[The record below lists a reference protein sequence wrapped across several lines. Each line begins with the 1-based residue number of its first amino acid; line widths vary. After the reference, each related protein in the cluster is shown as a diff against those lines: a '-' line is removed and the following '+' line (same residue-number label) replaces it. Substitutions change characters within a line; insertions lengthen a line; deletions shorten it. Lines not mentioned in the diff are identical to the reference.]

1 MKHLATLVLISLV
14 SLALALELPF
24 GQVALKDDGGRL
36 IGAGKSVDD
45 NFDIDLLQGYNG
57 FATMTVTGPDG
68 AVISFE
74 VMITEDDDILIIS
87 GGELVSLRDSFEP
100 AGLKFEVWRED
111 VDDISLVAVALIE
124 AAVRQLEAEAL
135 ALGVTAERFQAELST
150 LVWAAAD
157 LMEAGLSQ
165 DEALEVLRQAMR
177 TDPSLREATTIVADK
192 IDLKEAGLSAAT
204 IQAFLALKSDDF
216 GIDHRT
222 YLAEYSTLASALI
235 DLVEAGI
242 DEAMALAILKEAMLK
257 DPSLEEVSTIVADV
271 IDRQEGRDDDRHDDG
286 RHDDNGDDN
295 GDDSNDDDADEQ
307 DDDSGDDEGQDED
320 QDDDDNE
327 GNDDN

>member
-68 AVISFE
+68 VVSSFE
-74 VMITEDDDILIIS
+74 VMITEDDDIVVIS

-111 VDDISLVAVALIE
+111 ADDISLVDVALIE

-135 ALGVTAERFQAELST
+135 ALGVTAERFQAELAT

-165 DEALEVLRQAMR
+165 DEALAVLRQAIV
-177 TDPSLREATTIVADK
+177 TDPSLREATTIVAAK

-216 GIDHRT
+216 DIDHRT
-222 YLAEYSTLASALI
+222 YLAEYSTLAAALI
-235 DLVEAGI
+235 DMLEAGI
-242 DEAMALAILKEAMLK
+242 DEAVALAFLKEAMLR
-257 DPSLEEVSTIVADV
+257 DRSLAEVSTIIAEFVD
-271 IDRQEGRDDDRHDDG
+271 QEGRDDDRHDDG
-286 RHDDNGDDN
+286 RHDDNGDGN
-295 GDDSNDDDADEQ
+295 RDDGNDDDADEQ
-307 DDDSGDDEGQDED
+307 DDDSGDESQDED